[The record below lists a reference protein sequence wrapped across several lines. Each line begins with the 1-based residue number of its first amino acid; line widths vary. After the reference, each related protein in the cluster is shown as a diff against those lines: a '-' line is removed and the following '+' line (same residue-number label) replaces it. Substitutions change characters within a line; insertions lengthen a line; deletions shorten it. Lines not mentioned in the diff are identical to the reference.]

1 MNPLPWLLSVVMPA
15 CRSEGVRGLP
25 VPPPMDVAAIVRPA
39 SPNTALAGPDGH
51 SPAPDRVIAPY
62 PIPPDVLYRAVRAV
76 ARDQDRTF
84 PAAHY
89 DELRQAH
96 YVVRSKWANFPDLV
110 TIAVAGPETG
120 PSTLVVYSR
129 SVYGHSDLGVN
140 RARIEVWLAA
150 LSTAFER

>member
-1 MNPLPWLLSVVMPA
+1 MPA
-15 CRSEGVRGLP
+15 CGAEGVRGLP

-39 SPNTALAGPDGH
+39 SPNTALAGPEGQ
-51 SPAPDRVIAPY
+51 SPAPDRVTAPY
-62 PIPPDVLYRAVRAV
+62 PIPPERLYQAVRAM
-76 ARDQDRTF
+76 AGAQDRTF

-110 TIAVAGPETG
+110 TIAVAGPEAG

-140 RARIEVWLAA
+140 RARIEAWLAA
-150 LSTAFER
+150 LSTALER